1 MNVDLCLKYGPNG
14 PAARAAVLTTALL
27 LPGTALA
34 SATVP
39 VPADTKSAVQL
50 AHATLVGATAS
61 ARQIKLS
68 ITLPLRDAAGAAS
81 LAQHVSTPGDPLYR
95 HYLTPAQYAARFGT
109 SVADYRLVAAWAKSQ
124 GLTPG
129 EEFSAHNVLPLTG
142 TVAALKAA
150 FGTQFNDFRDSTGRV
165 FYAATGA
172 VQVPQEIASRIS
184 AVIGLSNM
192 NHFQPLAKR
201 LPAGMPLSI
210 GGSGPGGAYSASDLR
225 TIYSVP
231 PQPVGTKA
239 ETAAVFEQGG
249 FDPNDI
255 STYELRN
262 KLPATPAT
270 FRSVDGY
277 GGAINSP
284 DIEAEAVLDIDMMIG
299 LNPAVGK
306 VLVYEAGATEDFGTA
321 LVDSYAAMATDNK
334 AQTISISYGLD
345 EALQNPATL
354 QAENTGL
361 TQLVAQGQGV
371 YVSSGDQGAYGD
383 EGNGLNVSDPGAQ
396 PNVVGVGG
404 TTLFTG
410 QKASYRY
417 STVWNELGTSIGA
430 ATGGGVSAVW
440 PIPAYQI
447 GSGQNGVHNM
457 TRNGGSATSRNG
469 PDVAAVADPLTG
481 VAVYSKINGGWLTLG
496 GTSVSAPVVASIM
509 SIGNAISKWWSF
521 GPLGFTNPA
530 IYAMEENMTTQALLQ
545 GDFNDTWYGN
555 NGDVA
560 DYGIPGF
567 SAGQNYDNT
576 TGWGSPV
583 GDHMLADLAL
593 QPAINNTNNPPAAPN
608 GVSDTATS
616 SSIAVKW
623 AKVTGASGY
632 FALAYNTSSRVFN
645 VVESKS
651 SSLTFTGLVSNTVY
665 ELEVFSV
672 SNGGTG
678 ASAVY
683 FATTAKQ

>member
-1 MNVDLCLKYGPNG
+1 MSVDSCLKYGPKG
-14 PAARAAVLTTALL
+14 PAARAAALTTALL

-68 ITLPLRDAAGAAS
+68 ITLPLRDAAGAAR
-81 LAQHVSTPGDPLYR
+81 LAQHVSTPGDSLYR
-95 HYLTPAQYAARFGT
+95 HYLTPAQYAARFGA

-129 EEFSAHNVLPLTG
+129 EEFSAHTVLPLTG
-142 TVAALKAA
+142 TVAALKTA
-150 FGTQFNDFRDSTGRV
+150 FGTQFNDYRDNTGRV

-184 AVIGLSNM
+184 AVIGLSNK

-231 PQPVGTKA
+231 AQPAATKA
-239 ETAAVFEQGG
+239 ETVAVFEQGG

-255 STYELRN
+255 SIYELRN
-262 KLPATPAT
+262 KLPATPAI

-284 DIEAEAVLDIDMMIG
+284 NIEAEAVLDIDMLIG

-321 LVDSYAAMATDNK
+321 LVDSYAAMASDNK

-361 TQLVAQGQGV
+361 MQLVAQGQGV

-383 EGNGLNVSDPGAQ
+383 ELNGLNVEDPGAQ

-417 STVWNELGTSIGA
+417 EVVWNELQTAIAG

-440 PIPAYQI
+440 PIPAYQTPF
-447 GSGQNGVHNM
+447 SARPM
-457 TRNGGSATSRNG
+457 TDNGGSATNRNV

-481 VAVYSKINGGWLTLG
+481 VAVYSKINGGWLTIG
-496 GTSVSAPVVASIM
+496 GTSVAAPVVAGIM
-509 SIGNAISKWWSF
+509 SIGNAISKSWGF

-530 IYAMEENMTTQALLQ
+530 IYGIEENPLTQAFVQ
-545 GDFNDTWYGN
+545 GDFDDTVYGN
-555 NGDVA
+555 NGAVA
-560 DYGIPGF
+560 EFGIPGF
-567 SAGQNYDNT
+567 NAGMNYDNT

-583 GDHMLADLAL
+583 GDHMLLDLAL

-608 GVSDTATS
+608 GVTDTVTS
-616 SSIAVKW
+616 NSIAVKW
-623 AKVTGASGY
+623 TKVTGASGY
-632 FALAYNTSSRVFN
+632 FALALDTNSDTFS

-651 SSLTFTGLVSNTVY
+651 SSLTFPGLTPNTVY

>member
-1 MNVDLCLKYGPNG
+1 MKIELCPRRG
-14 PAARAAVLTTALL
+14 ATRAAACLAAVTTALL

-34 SATVP
+34 NLTVP
-39 VPADTKSAVQL
+39 VPADSKSTVQL
-50 AHATLVGATAS
+50 AHSALVGATES
-61 ARQIKLS
+61 TRQIKFS
-68 ITLPLRDAAGAAS
+68 ITLPLRDAAAAAS
-81 LAQHVSTPGDPLYR
+81 FAQHVSTPRDPLYR
-95 HYLTPAQYAARFGT
+95 HYLTPAQYAARFGA
-109 SVADYRLVAAWAKSQ
+109 SVADYRVVAAWAKSQ

-142 TVAALKAA
+142 TVAAVKAA
-150 FGTQFNDFRDSTGRV
+150 FGTQFNDYRDSTGRV
-165 FYAATGA
+165 FYAATGT

-192 NHFQPLAKR
+192 HHFQPLARK
-201 LPAGMPLSI
+201 LPAGMRLSI
-210 GGSGPGGAYSASDLR
+210 GGSGPGGAYSAADLR
-225 TIYSVP
+225 SIYSVP
-231 PQPVGTKA
+231 AQPAATKA
-239 ETAAVFEQGG
+239 ETVAVFEQGG
-249 FDPNDI
+249 FEPNDI
-255 STYELRN
+255 TTYEVRN
-262 KLPATPAT
+262 KLPATPAI

-284 DIEAEAVLDIDMMIG
+284 GIEAEAVLDIDMLIG
-299 LNPAVGK
+299 LNPAVAK

-321 LVDSYAAMATDNK
+321 LVDSYAAMASDNK

-383 EGNGLNVSDPGAQ
+383 ELHGLNVEDPGAQ

-417 STVWNELGTSIGA
+417 EVVWNELQTSINA

-440 PIPAYQI
+440 PIPAYQTPF
-447 GSGQNGVHNM
+447 GARPM
-457 TRNGGSATSRNG
+457 TDNGGSATNRNV

-481 VAVYSKINGGWLTLG
+481 VAVYSKINGGWLTIG
-496 GTSVSAPVVASIM
+496 GTSVASPVVASIM
-509 SIGNAISKWWSF
+509 SIGNAVSKSWGF

-530 IYAMEENMTTQALLQ
+530 IYGIEENPLSQAFLQ
-545 GDFNDTWYGN
+545 GDFDDTVYGN

-560 DYGIPGF
+560 DFGIPGF
-567 SAGQNYDNT
+567 NAGMNYDNT

-583 GDHMLADLAL
+583 GDHMLLDLAL

-608 GVSDTATS
+608 GVINTVTS
-616 SSIAVKW
+616 NSIALKW
-623 AKVTGASGY
+623 TKVAGASGY
-632 FALAYNTSSRVFN
+632 FALAFNPNTQTFSVG
-645 VVESKS
+645 ESTLR
-651 SSLTFTGLVSNTVY
+651 SLTFTGLTPNTVY
-665 ELEVFSV
+665 EVEVFSV

-683 FATTAKQ
+683 FATTAKP